1 MDIYGADIPGI
12 VCAPDEV
19 QKFFTAV
26 DFIWIADQKLQ
37 QVEFF
42 CSEIDLSAGNA
53 DAAAFAVH
61 AHISAF
67 QNAFRLC
74 DLSSRRGTA
83 HDRLDAR
90 LYLKDVKGLGD
101 IVICTIFQSHD
112 FVHVVV
118 FGCEHYDRNIRK
130 LPNLLAYFGSAQ
142 FWQHNVEQN
151 HIKFLLFRTQQ
162 RLFSV
167 ICAGHFHSV
176 LLQAEPDSFY
186 NQLFIV
192 HNQNFLCHVSPFSR
206 PDNPFLA
213 VCPDSFCL

>member
-19 QKFFTAV
+19 QQFFTAV
-26 DFIWIADQKLQ
+26 DFIRIADQKLQ

-53 DAAAFAVH
+53 DAAAFAVY

-101 IVICTIFQSHD
+101 VVICTVFQSHD

-118 FGCEHYDRNIRK
+118 FSCEHYDRNIRK

-151 HIKFLLFRTQQ
+151 HIEILLFRTQQ
-162 RLFSV
+162 CLFSV
-167 ICAGHFHSV
+167 ICTGHFHSV
-176 LLQAEPDSFY
+176 LLQTEPDSFY

-192 HNQNFLCHVSPFSR
+192 HNQNFLCHASPFSR